1 MRGCHISMDFAERI
15 IDKELTK
22 TEKIIAD
29 YILDNINTIGFKPLK
44 EVALACGISDTSVIR
59 FLRELGYDG
68 YTDFKKSLNE
78 KLLEHYNAQLS
89 PLQKFNQSK
98 AYIDTDSVAK
108 QVLYNSV
115 TNLSNAMMNLDDKL
129 LQDIADCLIK
139 SKNKYIAAFRG
150 TSCCADYFWRKAIFF
165 LPGLILCNK
174 AESET
179 IEKMVDITEND
190 CLMLFSFP
198 RYSNI
203 CNIILEMAKK
213 RSAKIIIFTDRVTS
227 PLATYADY
235 LVTVN
240 VTGVSFTNSYVVPL
254 CLAEAL
260 AVIISKKVENSTDE
274 RLNLLEEKI
283 NTSNLY

>member
-1 MRGCHISMDFAERI
+1 MTMDFAERI

-44 EVALACGISDTSVIR
+44 EIALACGVSDTSVIR

-78 KLLEHYNAQLS
+78 KLLEQYNANLS
-89 PLQKFNQSK
+89 PMQKFNQSK
-98 AYIDTDSVAK
+98 VHIDTNSVAK
-108 QVLYNSV
+108 QVFYNSL
-115 TNLSNAMMNLDDKL
+115 TNLSNAMVNLDDKL

-139 SKNKYIAAFRG
+139 SEKKYIAGFRG
-150 TSCCADYFWRKAIFF
+150 TSCCADYFWRKAVFF
-165 LPGLILCNK
+165 LSGLVLCDK

-179 IEKMVDITEND
+179 IEKIIDITEND

-198 RYSNI
+198 RYSDI
-203 CNIILEMAKK
+203 CRIILEIAKK
-213 RSAKIIIFTDRVTS
+213 RYAKIIIFTDRATS
-227 PLATYADY
+227 PLVAYADY

-240 VTGVSFTNSYVVPL
+240 VAGLSFTNSYVVPL
-254 CLAEAL
+254 CFAEAL
-260 AVIISKKVENSTDE
+260 AVIISKKLENSTDE
-274 RLNLLEEKI
+274 RLNLFEENIYK
-283 NTSNLY
+283 SNLY

>member
-1 MRGCHISMDFAERI
+1 MDFAERI

-139 SKNKYIAAFRG
+139 SQNKYIAAFRG

-165 LPGLILCNK
+165 LPGLVLCNK

>member
-1 MRGCHISMDFAERI
+1 MDFAERI

-29 YILDNINTIGFKPLK
+29 YILDNINTIGFKSLK

-59 FLRELGYDG
+59 FLRELGYNG

-78 KLLEHYNAQLS
+78 KLLEHYNAHLS
-89 PLQKFNQSK
+89 PVQKFNQSK

-108 QVLYNSV
+108 QVLYNSA

-129 LQDIADCLIK
+129 LQNIADCLIK

-150 TSCCADYFWRKAIFF
+150 TSCCADYFWRKAIYF

-179 IEKMVDITEND
+179 IEKIVDITEDD

-198 RYSNI
+198 RYSDI
-203 CNIILEMAKK
+203 CSLILEMAKK
-213 RSAKIIIFTDRVTS
+213 RNAKIIIFTDRVTS

-254 CLAEAL
+254 CFAEAL
-260 AVIISKKVENSTDE
+260 AVIISKKVENITDE
-274 RLNLLEEKI
+274 RLNLLEENIYKF
-283 NTSNLY
+283 NLY